1 MSSMIGKK
9 LDCPHPRGGI
19 MVEGIVVAVGFKPA
33 SCEFWFLVRIGREF
47 YDVPAKHCKI

>member
-9 LDCPHPRGGI
+9 LDVPHPKTGLMITGT
-19 MVEGIVVAVGFKPA
+19 VVAVGFEPA

-47 YDVPAKHCKI
+47 HEVPAKHCKI